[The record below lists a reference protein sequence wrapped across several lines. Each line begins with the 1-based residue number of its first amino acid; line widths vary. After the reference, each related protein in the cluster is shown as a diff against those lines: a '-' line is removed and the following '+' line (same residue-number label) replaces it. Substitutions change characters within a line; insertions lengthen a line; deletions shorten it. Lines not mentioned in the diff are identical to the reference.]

1 MSKDQSDNLSVMGA
15 FGQTGF
21 YGKIALI
28 LATWFGIGLVP
39 VASGTFGTLAALPV
53 VLLLNYLG
61 EWYGAFALVV
71 VTVAA
76 IWASDRTQE
85 LLGRTD
91 PSEVV
96 IDEVSG
102 FLVTMLLLPTSW
114 VNVGLGFILFRF
126 FDIVKPWPVRQA
138 ERLKGG
144 FGIVVDDLLAGVYA
158 HLCLMGILLFAT

>member
-1 MSKDQSDNLSVMGA
+1 M
-15 FGQTGF
+15 
-21 YGKIALI
+21 AL
-28 LATWFGIGLVP
+28 
-39 VASGTFGTLAALPV
+39 
-53 VLLLNYLG
+53 
-61 EWYGAFALVV
+61 FALVV
-71 VTVAA
+71 VTVVA

-96 IDEVSG
+96 IDEVAG

-114 VNVGLGFILFRF
+114 VNMGLGFVLFRF
-126 FDIVKPWPVRQA
+126 FDIAKPWPVRQA

-158 HLCLMGILLFAT
+158 HLCLRGILLLVT